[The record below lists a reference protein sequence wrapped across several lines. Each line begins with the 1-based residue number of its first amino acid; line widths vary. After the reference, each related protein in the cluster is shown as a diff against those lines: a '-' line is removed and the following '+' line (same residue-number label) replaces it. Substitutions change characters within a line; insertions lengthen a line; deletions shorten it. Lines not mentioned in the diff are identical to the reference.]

1 MSTHALLKVFWV
13 AQCKNLY
20 KCFLWDGCDFDRECF
35 VYVGN
40 LCGMLPSPGVCS
52 VSLKLDQLRPASR
65 EQRLVRCSTFI
76 FIKYGQCSVTEA
88 DNNSTWILSVF
99 ISPLEESH

>member
-1 MSTHALLKVFWV
+1 MLYKVFCV

-52 VSLKLDQLRPASR
+52 ECL
-65 EQRLVRCSTFI
+65 
-76 FIKYGQCSVTEA
+76 
-88 DNNSTWILSVF
+88 
-99 ISPLEESH
+99 